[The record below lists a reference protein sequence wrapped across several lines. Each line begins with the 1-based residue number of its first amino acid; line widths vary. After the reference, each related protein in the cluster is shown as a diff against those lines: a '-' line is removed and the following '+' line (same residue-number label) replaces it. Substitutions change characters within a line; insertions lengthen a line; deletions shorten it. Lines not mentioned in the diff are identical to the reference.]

1 MSPNG
6 KFLAFVTAGLSL
18 WVVSSDFSRNLSEV
32 DIATMEGNDEGS
44 APEDVQWCGDH
55 AVVLSWTDGRVIVV
69 GPDGGGLR

>member
-6 KFLAFVTAGLSL
+6 KFLAFITTGLSL

-32 DIATMEGNDEGS
+32 DIAAIEGNEDGS
-44 APEDVQWCGDH
+44 IPETIHWCGDH
-55 AVVLSWTDGRVIVV
+55 AVVLGWTDGRVIVV